1 MANII
6 YIATSLDGFI
16 ARKDGNIDWLLE
28 IPNPDNS
35 DYGFSSFI
43 DSIDGIIMGR
53 NTFEA
58 VVSFNQWPYT
68 KPVFILSNK
77 LKKVPDAYKEKAK
90 IVKGDIGDI
99 IESLRK
105 DGIERI
111 YVDGGKTI
119 QSFLQRDLIDEL
131 IITRVPIL
139 LGSGIPLFAEM
150 DFETKLKLVDSEI
163 LGDNLVKSTY
173 TRIEEPRSRAPR
185 NLRSK
190 YYFKGAR

>member
-16 ARKDGNIDWLLE
+16 ARKDGNIDWLME

-53 NTFEA
+53 NTFEV

-77 LKKVPDAYKEKAK
+77 LNEVPDAYKEKAK

-99 IESLRK
+99 VESLRK
-105 DGIERI
+105 EGIERI

-119 QSFLQRDLIDEL
+119 QSFLQRDLIDEF
-131 IITRVPIL
+131 IITRAPIL

-163 LGDNLVKSTY
+163 LGDKLVKSTY
-173 TRIEEPRSRAPR
+173 IRIQ
-185 NLRSK
+185 
-190 YYFKGAR
+190 

>member
-1 MANII
+1 MAIII

-16 ARKDGNIDWLLE
+16 AREDGNIDWLME

-43 DSIDGIIMGR
+43 DGIDGIIMGR
-53 NTFEA
+53 NTFET

-77 LKKVPDAYKEKAK
+77 LNKVPDAYKEKAT

-99 IESLRK
+99 VESLKK

-119 QSFLQRDLIDEL
+119 QSFLKRNLIDEL

-139 LGSGIPLFAEM
+139 LGSGIPLFVEM

-173 TRIEEPRSRAPR
+173 TRIQ
-185 NLRSK
+185 
-190 YYFKGAR
+190 